1 MTLLTAA
8 ECRETAYR
16 KLAEANCDRHLG
28 LIKIRA
34 TAEAWLALADQI
46 ERADVL
52 GTFAKKPA
60 SGKDASL
67 FSLARAEDEW

>member
-8 ECRETAYR
+8 ECREKAYR
-16 KLAEANCDRHLG
+16 KMAEANSDRQLG
-28 LIKIRA
+28 LKIRA

-52 GTFAKKPA
+52 GTFAKRTPA
-60 SGKDASL
+60 MGTTSGEPAFRAAS
-67 FSLARAEDEW
+67 

>member
-16 KLAEANCDRHLG
+16 KMAEANCDRHLG

-52 GTFAKKPA
+52 GTFEKKPA
-60 SGKDASL
+60 DARTS
-67 FSLARAEDEW
+67 A

>member
-16 KLAEANCDRHLG
+16 KMGEAHYDRALG
-28 LIKIRA
+28 LKTSA
-34 TAEAWLALADQI
+34 TAEAWLVLAEQI

-52 GTFAKKPA
+52 GTFAKRA
-60 SGKDASL
+60 RDRHKD
-67 FSLARAEDEW
+67 